1 VIYHEI
7 ILHFV
12 TKQNSELVTMF
23 VKSNQLPSRRRTSQ
37 MALVTPI

>member
-7 ILHFV
+7 ILNFV
-12 TKQNSELVTMF
+12 TIQDSELVTMF
-23 VKSNQLPSRRRTSQ
+23 VKSNQLPPQRLTSQ